1 MFRRVRER
9 SPVPTSFEGLENI
22 SEAEL
27 KAELDRLHKPASKQS
42 ADLFDGC
49 AERLRLRTIARS
61 AASDVANAESE
72 PLAQG
77 CRASD

>member
-27 KAELDRLHKPASKQS
+27 KAELDRLP
-42 ADLFDGC
+42 
-49 AERLRLRTIARS
+49 
-61 AASDVANAESE
+61 
-72 PLAQG
+72 
-77 CRASD
+77 